1 MDEPDDVVVLPIDGV
16 LDLHTFAPGDV
27 PMVVRDYLEACREKG
42 IREVRIIHGK
52 GRGVL
57 RRTVHAVLEKDP
69 RVADYGLDSGP
80 GGWGVTLARLKG
92 EPPSR

>member
-42 IREVRIIHGK
+42 PCR
-52 GRGVL
+52 
-57 RRTVHAVLEKDP
+57 A
-69 RVADYGLDSGP
+69 
-80 GGWGVTLARLKG
+80 LACSMVK
-92 EPPSR
+92 